1 MFDVNV
7 HGPYRHLQLVVPH
20 MINNKSGQIV
30 GISSQAGKLATAYRT
45 SYAGSKHAFIGI
57 LDALRTELKPYGIK
71 VCNVMPG
78 YIRTN
83 ISKNAL
89 AGGAGEKFGQT
100 DKNIDQGMDPE
111 KFAKEAVGAIYNN
124 ENEVS
129 IAEKWSPV
137 FGMVMRNICPD
148 LVFQALLWN
157 AKNQSK
163 AVTEAKK
170 E

>member
-1 MFDVNV
+1 
-7 HGPYRHLQLVVPH
+7 

-89 AGGAGEKFGQT
+89 AGGAGEKFGA
-100 DKNIDQGMDPE
+100 D
-111 KFAKEAVGAIYNN
+111 
-124 ENEVS
+124 
-129 IAEKWSPV
+129 
-137 FGMVMRNICPD
+137 R
-148 LVFQALLWN
+148 
-157 AKNQSK
+157 
-163 AVTEAKK
+163 
-170 E
+170 